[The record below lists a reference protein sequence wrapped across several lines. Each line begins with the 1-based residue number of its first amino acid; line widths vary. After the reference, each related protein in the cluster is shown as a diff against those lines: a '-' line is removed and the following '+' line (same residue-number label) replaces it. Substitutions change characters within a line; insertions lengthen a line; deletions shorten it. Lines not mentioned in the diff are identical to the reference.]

1 MYYQDSPLRTVSC
14 FDLDINN
21 EEISNRNEVISL
33 PEGIWNPDGNTIDE
47 DGMVWIAHFG
57 GACVSRWNPHTGQ
70 MIKKIEFPAYN
81 VTSIAFG
88 GENLDELY
96 ITTAS
101 ILPPG
106 KEKIY
111 TDARKLFVCKPGLK
125 GIKVNYFSK

>member
-1 MYYQDSPLRTVSC
+1 M
-14 FDLDINN
+14 DINN

-33 PEGIWNPDGNTIDE
+33 PEGMGNPDGNTIDE
-47 DGMVWIAHFG
+47 DGMIWIAHFG
-57 GACVSRWNPHTGQ
+57 GTCVSRWNPHTGQ

-106 KEKIY
+106 KEKIFP
-111 TDARKLFVCKPGLK
+111 DSGKLFVCKPGVK
-125 GIKVNYFSK
+125 GIKTNYFSK

>member
-1 MYYQDSPLRTVSC
+1 M
-14 FDLDINN
+14 
-21 EEISNRNEVISL
+21 EISNREEVISL
-33 PEGIWNPDGNTIDE
+33 PEGMGNPDGNAIDE

-57 GACVSRWNPHTGQ
+57 GACVSQLNPHTGQ
-70 MIKKIEFPAYN
+70 MLKKIDVPAYN

-88 GENLDELY
+88 GENLDDLY

-111 TDARKLFVCKPGLK
+111 PDAGKLFVCKPGVK
-125 GIKVNYFSK
+125 GIKANYFSK

>member
-1 MYYQDSPLRTVSC
+1 ML
-14 FDLDINN
+14 
-21 EEISNRNEVISL
+21 
-33 PEGIWNPDGNTIDE
+33 
-47 DGMVWIAHFG
+47 
-57 GACVSRWNPHTGQ
+57 
-70 MIKKIEFPAYN
+70 KKIDVLTYN
-81 VTSIAFG
+81 VISIAFG

-111 TDARKLFVCKPGLK
+111 IDVGKLFVCKLGLK